1 MHQYMKMECIVP
13 LCIGILLE
21 YMTCLESLTA
31 WDMAGEWVETKVAV
45 VVVPEARSLQGHSE
59 EGKT

>member
-21 YMTCLESLTA
+21 HMTCLESLTA
-31 WDMAGEWVETKVAV
+31 RDMAGEWVETKVAV
-45 VVVPEARSLQGHSE
+45 VVVPEARSLGLS
-59 EGKT
+59 KVILKM